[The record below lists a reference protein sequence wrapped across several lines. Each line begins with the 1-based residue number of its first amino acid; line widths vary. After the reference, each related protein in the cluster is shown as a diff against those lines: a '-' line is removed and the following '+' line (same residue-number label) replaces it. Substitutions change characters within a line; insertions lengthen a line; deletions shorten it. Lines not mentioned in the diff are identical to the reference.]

1 MVTFEDAEAAAPL
14 PPKLKVDVLAAGSD
28 PKVGLG
34 WEAPPKVG
42 LGWEAPPKVNVLS
55 VAGLFAAAALGALPE
70 VEPNLKTSFPDEAAP
85 PNEKLLEGFAAELAV
100 FGLFVSVFPN

>member
-1 MVTFEDAEAAAPL
+1 MAVFEAAEAAAPP
-14 PPKLKVDVLAAGSD
+14 PPKLNVDVLAAGSD

-55 VAGLFAAAALGALPE
+55 VAGLVAVALGVLPE
-70 VEPNLKTSFPDEAAP
+70 VEPNLKTSFPEEEAP
-85 PNEKLLEGFAAELAV
+85 PNEKLLEGFAAELPV
-100 FGLFVSVFPN
+100 FELFVSVFPN

>member
-1 MVTFEDAEAAAPL
+1 MAVFEAAEAAAPP

-55 VAGLFAAAALGALPE
+55 VAGLVAVALGVLPE
-70 VEPNLKTSFPDEAAP
+70 VEPNLITSFPEEVP
-85 PNEKLLEGFAAELAV
+85 PNEKLLEGFAAELLV
-100 FGLFVSVFPN
+100 FELLVSVIPN